1 MNLFD
6 NVALALRERTEF
18 SETEIK
24 KRVEQCLEWVGLL
37 EAADRFPSEVS
48 GGMQKRAGLARA
60 IVMNP
65 EILLYDEPTSGLDPV
80 TSRKIDRLIA
90 KTNREQGATSVVVT
104 HDLISAMDIAT
115 RIMMLHEGRVVEYA
129 IPEKF
134 VCSKV
139 AVVQQFLEAQH
150 IPAGFGSGDDQDEK
164 ISVK

>member
-1 MNLFD
+1 MSTTYDSFNGAGSGINSIDGMPLEKLNRMEMRQMRSRFGVFSRAALIQWMNLFD

-65 EILLYDEPTSGLDPV
+65 EILLYDEPTQV
-80 TSRKIDRLIA
+80 WIR
-90 KTNREQGATSVVVT
+90 
-104 HDLISAMDIAT
+104 
-115 RIMMLHEGRVVEYA
+115 
-129 IPEKF
+129 
-134 VCSKV
+134 
-139 AVVQQFLEAQH
+139 
-150 IPAGFGSGDDQDEK
+150 
-164 ISVK
+164 